1 MTRGYADRMT
11 ESAGSAERLWDR
23 TRRSVQAEIAQVA
36 MDLFLRKGFD
46 RTTIDEIVAVAGVS
60 RRSFFRYFGTK
71 EDIVLGG
78 LADEGAR
85 VSAELAKRPEEEDLW
100 TALRSAILAV
110 GDADEDEE
118 RMLAVARM
126 MYGSPSLRAR
136 SIEKHLRWQ
145 SDLLPEVRRRLG
157 PPEETADL
165 RAAAVVASAITCL
178 DVAGE
183 AWTRAGADRPLAVY
197 FTQALDAV
205 RRG

>member
-1 MTRGYADRMT
+1 MT
-11 ESAGSAERLWDR
+11 ESAGSVERLWDR
-23 TRRSVQAEIAQVA
+23 SRRSVYAEIIRIA
-36 MDLFLRKGFD
+36 MDLFLRKGFEQ
-46 RTTIDEIVAVAGVS
+46 TTIDEIVAAAGVS

-85 VSAELAKRPEEEDLW
+85 VSAELAKYPDEEDLW

-110 GDADEDEE
+110 GDADADEE
-118 RMLAVARM
+118 RTLAVARM

-145 SDLLPEVRRRLG
+145 ADLVPEVRRRLG
-157 PPEETADL
+157 APEETAEL
-165 RAAAVVASAITCL
+165 RAAAIVACMITCL
-178 DVAGE
+178 DIAGE
-183 AWTRAGADRPLAVY
+183 AWTRADADQPLSVY

-205 RRG
+205 RDR

>member
-1 MTRGYADRMT
+1 MT
-11 ESAGSAERLWDR
+11 ERAGSVERLWDR
-23 TRRSVQAEIAQVA
+23 SRRSVYAEITQVA

-46 RTTIDEIVAVAGVS
+46 QTTIDEIVAASGVS

-85 VSAELAKRPEEEDLW
+85 VSVELARHPDEEDLW

-110 GDADEDEE
+110 GDEEADEE
-118 RMLAVARM
+118 RTLAIARM

-145 SDLLPEVRRRLG
+145 ADLVPEVRRRLG
-157 PPEETADL
+157 GPEDTADL
-165 RAAAVVASAITCL
+165 RAAAIVACAITCL
-178 DVAGE
+178 DTAGE
-183 AWTRAGADRPLAVY
+183 AWSRAGADQSLAVY
-197 FTQALDAV
+197 FTQALDAIQG
-205 RRG
+205 R